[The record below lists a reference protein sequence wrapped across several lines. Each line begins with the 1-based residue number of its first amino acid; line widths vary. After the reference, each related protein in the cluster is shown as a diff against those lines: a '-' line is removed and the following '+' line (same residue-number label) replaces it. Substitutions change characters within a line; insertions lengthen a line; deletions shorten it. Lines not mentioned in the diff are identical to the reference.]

1 MLKTIPQQLYC
12 PEQVR
17 KHEAHAA
24 QSAGVSLWELMER
37 AGAALFTCFTTYY
50 PKVERVAVLCG
61 KGNNGGDGYIFASLA
76 AARGYQVQVFAAGE
90 PKSEHAQRACEQW
103 LNTGGEINSLE
114 DWFESSAELV
124 IDALLGTGISKPLAG
139 VIRDVVEEL
148 NQRDIAVIAADIP
161 TGLHGDKGC
170 ALGVA
175 VRAHHTVTM
184 VALKRGLF
192 TGEAARY
199 CGQVEYADL
208 GVMREFRMQTGADAW
223 RLDSEQLTKWLGPRD
238 KIAHKGESGHVL
250 VIGGAQGMAGAA
262 GMCGLAALRAG
273 AGKVSVICG
282 AGQEGLAAL
291 TPEMMVRSGS
301 VDDSALLSLLEH
313 ADVIALGP
321 GLGQSEW
328 AQQWWQRAI
337 DTEKPLIV
345 DADGLNL
352 LAQLPV
358 ERDNWILTPHPA
370 EAARLLA
377 CDTARIQADR
387 WAAAKNLHA
396 EYGGT
401 IVLKGAGTLINA
413 GATPY
418 VCAHGTP
425 AMATA
430 GMGDILTGIIAG
442 LYAQSG
448 SLSLQQ
454 EEVACAGVLVHALA
468 AENAAGKKTRGI
480 IATDLMEQ
488 LASLVN
494 PEH

>member
-1 MLKTIPQQLYC
+1 M
-12 PEQVR
+12 R
-17 KHEAHAA
+17 
-24 QSAGVSLWELMER
+24 
-37 AGAALFTCFTTYY
+37 F
-50 PKVERVAVLCG
+50 
-61 KGNNGGDGYIFASLA
+61 
-76 AARGYQVQVFAAGE
+76 
-90 PKSEHAQRACEQW
+90 
-103 LNTGGEINSLE
+103 
-114 DWFESSAELV
+114 
-124 IDALLGTGISKPLAG
+124 LGTGISKPLAG

-358 ERDNWILTPHPA
+358 ERDNWILTRILLKQLDSWHATQLEYRQIRWGRGEEPA
-370 EAARLLA
+370 CRIWRNDCIEGCRNFNKCRCNTLCLRSRYA
-377 CDTARIQADR
+377 CDGNRRYGRYSHGYHCRLVCSIRELIVATRRSCVCRGVGSCTRSRKCRREENSWHNSDR
-387 WAAAKNLHA
+387 FN
-396 EYGGT
+396 
-401 IVLKGAGTLINA
+401 
-413 GATPY
+413 GATGFFGESR
-418 VCAHGTP
+418 A
-425 AMATA
+425 
-430 GMGDILTGIIAG
+430 
-442 LYAQSG
+442 
-448 SLSLQQ
+448 LSELSSWQQ
-454 EEVACAGVLVHALA
+454 
-468 AENAAGKKTRGI
+468 
-480 IATDLMEQ
+480 
-488 LASLVN
+488 
-494 PEH
+494 